1 MMAEE
6 KEYDLENPQHLID
19 FLIDA
24 NIRLVRYEYL
34 EHLARE
40 KRLWPRRQEAEHE
53 TFEDK
58 DGSVKTALVTLE
70 EYKKL
75 RIYQGL

>member
-1 MMAEE
+1 MKRSTMN
-6 KEYDLENPQHLID
+6 YDLENHQHLID

-34 EHLARE
+34 QHLARE

-53 TFEDK
+53 TFKNK
-58 DGSVKTALVTLE
+58 DGSMKTALVTLE
-70 EYKKL
+70 EYKKK
-75 RIYQGL
+75 IF